1 MTTTCSRRPITPNW
15 SWSSGVR
22 WLFEP
27 GLWANASVR
36 TALLVGAI
44 VAIVSAAVGLFT
56 VLRGQSFAGHALTD
70 VATAGGA
77 GAFLVGVAPL
87 AGFILGGVA
96 GAGAMDVI
104 GVQRVKGRDI
114 ATGVVLGGATA
125 LAALF
130 LYLSTTQSSAT
141 GTTQLILFGSIFTVQ
156 SSTLPEV
163 LVLSAVLLLTL
174 AVIGRPLL
182 LSSLSGDLAAARG
195 VRLRAVGLTFM
206 VILAVSVGLSS
217 IIIGS
222 ILSTAL
228 LIGPPASALK
238 LAQRFGAGLIAA
250 MALGVAA
257 TLLGIVLAYD
267 SYYWSS
273 SHRSLPVSFFV
284 VCVVVVEFVLA
295 SSMQRWRRSRLPA
308 QPHAHAVNEPVGW
321 H

>member
-1 MTTTCSRRPITPNW
+1 MH
-15 SWSSGVR
+15 

-27 GLWANASVR
+27 GLLANHSVR

-44 VAIVSAAVGLFT
+44 VAVVSAVVGIFT

-70 VATAGGA
+70 VAMAGGA
-77 GAFLVGVAPL
+77 GAFLAGVAPL
-87 AGFILGGVA
+87 VGFVGGGVM

-114 ATGVVLGGATA
+114 ATGVVLGAATG

-163 LVLSAVLLLTL
+163 VGLSLVVLVTV
-174 AVIGRPLL
+174 AIIGRPLL
-182 LSSLSGDLAAARG
+182 LSSLSTELASARG
-195 VRLRAVGLTFM
+195 VHLRAIGLIFM
-206 VILAVSVGLSS
+206 VILAVSVGLSA

-238 LAQRFGAGLIAA
+238 LVHRFGAGVVLAVG
-250 MALGVAA
+250 LGVGA

-267 SYYWSS
+267 SYYWFT
-273 SHRSLPVSFFV
+273 SHRGLPVSFFV
-284 VCVVVVEFVLA
+284 VCVVVLEFVL
-295 SSMQRWRRSRLPA
+295 SSLAQSWRHSRVPA
-308 QPHAHAVNEPVGW
+308 PPRAAVVARPVGW